1 MLFLRIL
8 GGNLKRETST
18 NIEKKMKTATLF
30 KANLSQVI
38 ADRDLPDSI
47 VEMIQQQITRL
58 RQEYSYILNC
68 QVSANVPALYQAG
81 IYQIQIVLTLADGDL
96 TIDRE
101 PIPDYYQEDI
111 YVAIWSAF
119 DLARKKLKAHY
130 ISQANRVVPK
140 APIQQNSHQ
149 PIRCIRRC
157 VGYAQG

>member
-1 MLFLRIL
+1 
-8 GGNLKRETST
+8 
-18 NIEKKMKTATLF
+18 MKTATLF
-30 KANLSQVI
+30 KADVSQVI

-47 VEMIQQQITRL
+47 AEMIQQQIARL
-58 RQEYSYILNC
+58 RQEHNYILNC
-68 QVSANVPALYQAG
+68 QVSANVPEFHRSG
-81 IYQIQIVLTLADGDL
+81 IYQIQIILTLADRDL

-119 DLARKKLKAHY
+119 DLARKKLKTHY
-130 ISQANRVVPK
+130 SSQPNRVVHK

>member
-1 MLFLRIL
+1 
-8 GGNLKRETST
+8 
-18 NIEKKMKTATLF
+18 MKTATLF
-30 KANLSQVI
+30 KANLSQLI

-47 VEMIQQQITRL
+47 AEMIQQQIARL
-58 RQEYSYILNC
+58 RQDYSYILNC
-68 QVSANVPALYQAG
+68 QVSANVPAFCQAG
-81 IYQIQIVLTLADGDL
+81 IYQIQIVLTLASGDL

-119 DLARKKLKAHY
+119 DLARKKLTEHST
-130 ISQANRVVPK
+130 SQNNRDLHH
-140 APIQQNSHQ
+140 APIPQNLHQ

>member
-1 MLFLRIL
+1 
-8 GGNLKRETST
+8 
-18 NIEKKMKTATLF
+18 MKTATLF
-30 KANLSQVI
+30 KTDVSQII

-47 VEMIQQQITRL
+47 AEMIQQQIARL
-58 RQEYSYILNC
+58 RQEYSDILHC
-68 QVSANVPALYQAG
+68 QVSANIPAFCQAG
-81 IYQIQIVLTLADGDL
+81 IYQIQIVLKLADRDL

-119 DLARKKLKAHY
+119 DLARKKLQAYSLIQNDRGTSTAPLQKNAH
-130 ISQANRVVPK
+130 P
-140 APIQQNSHQ
+140 

>member
-1 MLFLRIL
+1 
-8 GGNLKRETST
+8 
-18 NIEKKMKTATLF
+18 MKTATLF
-30 KANLSQVI
+30 TTDVSQVI
-38 ADRDLPDSI
+38 ADRDLPDAI
-47 VEMIQQQITRL
+47 AEMIQQQIARL

-68 QVSANVPALYQAG
+68 QVSANIPAFCQSG
-81 IYQIQIVLTLADGDL
+81 IYQIQIVLTLTDRDL
-96 TIDRE
+96 TIERE

-130 ISQANRVVPK
+130 STQNHPGIST
-140 APIQQNSHQ
+140 APIQANSHP

>member
-1 MLFLRIL
+1 
-8 GGNLKRETST
+8 
-18 NIEKKMKTATLF
+18 MKTATLF

-47 VEMIQQQITRL
+47 GEMIQQQIARL
-58 RQEYSYILNC
+58 RQEHSYILNC
-68 QVSANVPALYQAG
+68 QVRASVPALYQAG

-130 ISQANRVVPK
+130 SSQINCGIHQ
-140 APIQQNSHQ
+140 APIQKKSH
-149 PIRCIRRC
+149 PEIRCIRRC